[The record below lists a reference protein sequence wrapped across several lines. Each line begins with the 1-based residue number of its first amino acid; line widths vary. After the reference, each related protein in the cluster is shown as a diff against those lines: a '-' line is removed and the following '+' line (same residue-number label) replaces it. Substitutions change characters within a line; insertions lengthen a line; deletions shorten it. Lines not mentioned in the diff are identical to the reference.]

1 MSTPVTGPVA
11 AGNPATVFSVAL
23 LGELI
28 GRGVRDIVLCP
39 GARSQALALAAAAWE
54 RDGRVRLRVRI
65 DERVAGFLALGIA
78 AETGLPV
85 VIITTSGTA
94 VANLHPAVLEAH
106 HSGIPLVLLTAD
118 RPAELRGI
126 GSNQTTDQVGIFGSA
141 IGWVRD
147 VAPPVDGS
155 GAASLARQAH
165 AAATGPPGPVQLNLS
180 FREPLSGSGEGL
192 PALPAYE
199 IATRSSPPP
208 RQIGDAAHTVVIAGH
223 GAGPEA
229 EAFARSLGVPLLAE
243 VSSGSH
249 YGPNLVVAYRRLLDD
264 PEFGGRIERAVVFGH
279 PTLSRQVPA
288 MLSRPQVVVHVVRGI
303 TADAYNPGR
312 RAATIDA
319 SVVHDGVPDES
330 PDGRAWLG
338 SWVHASRGMLAVEPV
353 PAPDPNERA
362 GDFAREQLAIFRE
375 PVTRRMLVEA
385 VWRVTWPHDRLVLGA
400 SRLIREADTYVAGK
414 RIPVHANRGLAGID
428 GTIAT
433 AIGIALSSQDAEGG
447 GSSGITRALV
457 GDLTAL
463 HDVGAL
469 LFGQGEVR
477 PRIQVIV
484 GNDGGGTIFDG
495 LDVAASAPADSFD
508 RVQYTPQSVD
518 MRALATAYGWEYR
531 VARNRGELDEA
542 LAASETPTLIEVP
555 LSR

>member
-1 MSTPVTGPVA
+1 
-11 AGNPATVFSVAL
+11 
-23 LGELI
+23 
-28 GRGVRDIVLCP
+28 
-39 GARSQALALAAAAWE
+39 
-54 RDGRVRLRVRI
+54 
-65 DERVAGFLALGIA
+65 
-78 AETGLPV
+78 
-85 VIITTSGTA
+85 
-94 VANLHPAVLEAH
+94 
-106 HSGIPLVLLTAD
+106 
-118 RPAELRGI
+118 
-126 GSNQTTDQVGIFGSA
+126 
-141 IGWVRD
+141 
-147 VAPPVDGS
+147 
-155 GAASLARQAH
+155 
-165 AAATGPPGPVQLNLS
+165 
-180 FREPLSGSGEGL
+180 
-192 PALPAYE
+192 
-199 IATRSSPPP
+199 
-208 RQIGDAAHTVVIAGH
+208 
-223 GAGPEA
+223 
-229 EAFARSLGVPLLAE
+229 
-243 VSSGSH
+243 
-249 YGPNLVVAYRRLLDD
+249 
-264 PEFGGRIERAVVFGH
+264 
-279 PTLSRQVPA
+279 

-447 GSSGITRALV
+447 GSSGVTRALV